1 MPIPWTLD
9 WYIFG
14 DTDMVLGNT
23 GPDCGDASPSKS
35 AGALSELQQKLAD
48 AASEV
53 DVTALG
59 GRRGAPLP
67 PLLGIVK
74 RFTDGIRGGRPTRRY
89 AWPSEWPSK
98 LALYR
103 YSHTSSEDGKFNPG
117 IFLTPTAM
125 YVPWPPPDSLEESE
139 EEQSPTGAKPDLTT
153 LLDLNQQ
160 AVPSAAMPA
169 SALLWSF
176 DKLYVH
182 GNPATIDAFLEAKDD
197 EARLQQLLDH
207 ANSELSMNWKP
218 QPSYKLSFEREEL
231 RTESQANL
239 DRDGKLHLI
248 VGGSPIPTGVAGADM
263 IERYPCGA
271 LD

>member
-1 MPIPWTLD
+1 MPIPWTLA

-35 AGALSELQQKLAD
+35 AGALSKLQQKLAD
-48 AASEV
+48 AASEA

-59 GRRGAPLP
+59 AKPGAPLP

-98 LALYR
+98 LVLYR
-103 YSHTSSEDGKFNPG
+103 YSHTSSENGKFNPG

-125 YVPWPPPDSLEESE
+125 YVPWPPDPLAETE
-139 EEQSPTGAKPDLTT
+139 EEQSSTNAKPGLAALLNLNGQT
-153 LLDLNQQ
+153 L
-160 AVPSAAMPA
+160 PSDAMPV

-182 GNPATIDAFLEAKDD
+182 GSPATIDAFLKAQDD
-197 EARLQQLLDH
+197 EARLQQLLGH

-218 QPSYKLSFEREEL
+218 QPSYKLSFEQEEL

-248 VGGSPIPTGVAGADM
+248 VGGSPIPTGVAGADF